1 MDRKIVLEQIKKRF
15 EEEKPLLKQ
24 RFFKNVSEREQ
35 ELVTELYKGIK
46 SLNNDYPVRV
56 LQFQMMRGDIYQAHS
71 PITVCGYDADWYL
84 DEERT
89 EYQIAADYLYEP
101 FGELEEKM
109 KKEISVYMGGVT
121 IYDIKNL
128 ICEYFLECFTD
139 MADRILEKFYL
150 FDEWAKEEGL
160 SFEIPYRILWGEYR
174 GRTKTIFYQGKI
186 GKSKEEIQKEL
197 EEAKEKEAHL
207 FCSWVE
213 SQVAD
218 LTLKQENFAHL
229 NMKNSRLSQVV
240 FCECM
245 FARAM
250 FQKSVVEWCSF
261 EKSIF
266 NGCNFSQLQAYQ
278 LDFSGAQIENC
289 SFEES
294 KLRKGKFEEAVL
306 TDVAFTEGSLSDC
319 SFRNAKLCRVD
330 LRTECLENVDFTGA
344 QLKDVYVHV
353 KNVDEMKL
361 TPEQM
366 EQVYVL
372 EEEVREIL

>member
-1 MDRKIVLEQIKKRF
+1 MDRKIALEKIKQRF
-15 EEEKPLLKQ
+15 EEEKPLLLQ
-24 RFFKNVSEREQ
+24 RFLEQVSQREQ
-35 ELVTELYKGIK
+35 TLEAELYKGIK
-46 SLNNDYPVRV
+46 SLNTDYPIRV
-56 LQFQMMRGDIYQAHS
+56 LQFQMMRSDIYQAHS
-71 PITVCGYDADWYL
+71 PITVCGYNGDWYG

-101 FGELEEKM
+101 FGELEEKL
-109 KKEISVYMGGVT
+109 KKEISVYMGAIT
-121 IYDIKNL
+121 EYDIKNL
-128 ICEYFLECFTD
+128 VCEFFLECFTD
-139 MADRILEKFYL
+139 MADGVLEKFYL

-174 GRTKTIFYQGKI
+174 GRAKTIFYQGKP
-186 GKSKEEIQKEL
+186 GKGKEEIQKEL

-213 SQVAD
+213 SHVTD
-218 LTLKQENFAHL
+218 FTLKQENFAHL
-229 NMKNSRLSQVV
+229 NMKNSRLSRVA

-250 FQKSVVEWCSF
+250 FQKSFLEWCSF
-261 EKSIF
+261 ENSIF
-266 NGCNFSQLQAYQ
+266 NGCNFTRLQAYQ

-294 KLRKGKFEEAVL
+294 ELRKGKFEKALL
-306 TDVAFTEGSLSDC
+306 TDVVFTEGSLSDC
-319 SFRNAKLCRVD
+319 SFRNAVLCRVD
-330 LRTECLENVDFTGA
+330 LRTKGLENVDFTGA

-353 KNVDEMKL
+353 KHVDEMKL